1 MDQQRRS
8 AAGLMTRSSAFHP
21 NMKKF
26 GGFPMCQYPVKRV
39 KAGAIAFRE
48 MDRKIFVYRVHS
60 GALCLTNSQSAA
72 VAFAFPEDFVGL
84 GFLEHHTEVA
94 TAVVDTTIECLPRE
108 AQQELAA
115 VDPRYRDQ
123 LDAATEKEFE
133 HQRLRLSAAAAK
145 SPITRVAYYLL
156 ALSSINMREG
166 MDSNIV
172 EEPSAPAASYLQIT
186 EDQLTHI
193 LSLFRTL
200 DLVKP
205 AGQNRLNIKDLDRLR
220 NIADAGIRKA
230 PGSAYRTSVSSVEES
245 TELKMCGGVM
255 GVISDKRTY

>member
-1 MDQQRRS
+1 MDQQRQS
-8 AAGLMTRSSAFHP
+8 AAGLMTRGSAFHP
-21 NMKKF
+21 NMKKL
-26 GGFPMCQYPVKRV
+26 GDYPMCEYPVKRV

-133 HQRLRLSAAAAK
+133 HQRLRLSATGAT
-145 SPITRVAYYLL
+145 SPIARVASYLL
-156 ALSSINMREG
+156 AISAMNMREG
-166 MDSNIV
+166 KDQNLV
-172 EEPSAPAASYLQIT
+172 EQPSAPVASFLKVSA
-186 EDQLTHI
+186 DQLSHI
-193 LSLFRTL
+193 LSLFQTL
-200 DLVKP
+200 DLIRAEGP
-205 AGQNRLNIKDLDRLR
+205 SRLSLKDLDGLR
-220 NIADAGIRKA
+220 DIAEASLGQVSGHTSEVGLARRVPLKA
-230 PGSAYRTSVSSVEES
+230 RANG
-245 TELKMCGGVM
+245 
-255 GVISDKRTY
+255 